1 MVRLKCYHGT
11 SIEFAEAIVRE
22 NRFLPGSKEGLR
34 LGDGAYFFEQ
44 IGDSSYAQ
52 ECARD
57 LEKYHFK
64 KGKHTNGYAIIS
76 CTVECK
82 DDEFLNLFD
91 PITIE
96 LFHRIRYAVYDRAKK
111 SDPNYQFVDAAHA
124 DTMTVKEIKKHRN
137 VSVIRSPEFFGMFA
151 REAGIMMSGRRKYPK
166 TFVPNIIL
174 VCADVETAKISN
186 IQIVERGTF
195 DD

>member
-11 SIEFAEAIVRE
+11 SAEFAEAIVRE

-34 LGDGAYFFEQ
+34 LGEGAYFFEQ
-44 IGDSSYAQ
+44 IGDSSYAL

-64 KGKHTNGYAIIS
+64 ERKHVNGYAIIK
-76 CTVECK
+76 CIVECE

-91 PITIE
+91 PAAIE
-96 LFHRIRYAVYDRAKK
+96 FFHRIRYAVYDRGKK
-111 SDPNYQFVDAAHA
+111 RDPNYQFIDAAHA

-137 VSVIRSPEFFGMFA
+137 VSVIRSPEFFGMFE
-151 REAGIMMSGRRKYPK
+151 RESGIMMSGRRKYPK
-166 TFVPNIIL
+166 TFVPNIML
-174 VCADVETAKISN
+174 VCADVEIARISD
-186 IQIVERGTF
+186 IQIVERGMF